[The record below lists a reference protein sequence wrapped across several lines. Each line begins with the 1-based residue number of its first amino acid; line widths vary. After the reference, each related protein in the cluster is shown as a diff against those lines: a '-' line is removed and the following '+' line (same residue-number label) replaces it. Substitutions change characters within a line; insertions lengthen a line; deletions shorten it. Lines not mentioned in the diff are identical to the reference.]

1 MMLKFE
7 RDYVLLQ
14 MRSFRNAKRHRS
26 SGITIMKI
34 SRSLGLC
41 SLALLALCSSA
52 LIGCGVVTSK
62 QDADKVLT
70 KHFQALATNSFDTA
84 LGDYGTQFFQNTT
97 KEQWSKVLSR
107 LTEKLGTYQSHT
119 ITGWRAFTK
128 AGTFGSGTTVM
139 LQCQVNYSKHSAQ
152 ETFTLFKGVTDS
164 DYKIIEHKIDGAA
177 LLAD

>member
-1 MMLKFE
+1 MKLSG
-7 RDYVLLQ
+7 
-14 MRSFRNAKRHRS
+14 SF
-26 SGITIMKI
+26 
-34 SRSLGLC
+34 GL
-41 SLALLALCSSA
+41 SALALLVLCFGALT
-52 LIGCGVVTSK
+52 GCDIATSK

-70 KHFQALATNSFDTA
+70 KHFQALSTNSFDIA
-84 LGDYGTQFFQNTT
+84 LSDYGGQFFQNTT

-139 LQCQVNYSKHSAQ
+139 LQCQVTYSKHSAQ

-177 LLAD
+177 LLAE